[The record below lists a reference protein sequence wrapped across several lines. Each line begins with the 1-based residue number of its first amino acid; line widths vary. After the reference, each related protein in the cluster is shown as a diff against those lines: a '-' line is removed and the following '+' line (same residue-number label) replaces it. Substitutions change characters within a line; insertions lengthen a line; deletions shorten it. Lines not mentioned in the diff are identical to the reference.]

1 MRIELLGD
9 NCSRC
14 RRLQANIERALQHS
28 GIATRLERV
37 EEPRRFAEYGLLAL
51 PAIAVDGRVLAAGSL
66 PSTRELRALLE
77 AHSSR
82 H

>member
-14 RRLQANIERALQHS
+14 RRLQENIERVLQ
-28 GIATRLERV
+28 GGRIASRLERV

-51 PAIAVDGRVLAAGSL
+51 PAIAVDGRVLSAGSL
-66 PSTRELRALLE
+66 PNSRELLAMFT
-77 AHSSR
+77 AHS
-82 H
+82 